1 MTVVGV
7 VGGGQLARMMIPAA
21 INLGLEIRVFAE
33 AEGSPAALATT
44 QVGDYRNLDE
54 LEKFARGVDVLTF
67 DHEHVPTPVLIA
79 LRDAGVTVAP
89 SPEALALT
97 HDKIVM
103 RKALSTMGAPQPLW
117 AVAEGVDGLVDADA
131 VGQVG
136 GFPCIAKKP
145 VGGYDGKG
153 VRVIH
158 SLPEIEDWLGVGPV
172 LLEEKVR
179 FVREL
184 ALLSARRVG
193 GQWQSW
199 APVETRQHN
208 GVCSEVIAPASGMD
222 DAQINHARAL
232 SASLA
237 EKIGVVGV
245 LAVEVFE
252 LADASLLV
260 NELAMR
266 PHNSGHVLTEL
277 SRTSQFEQHLRAVAD
292 MPLGSSGL
300 IAPSGVMVNIL
311 GSLDDESVLS
321 ALAAEPEAKVHN
333 YCKTPRAGRKV
344 GHVVLLGD
352 NSDDTLAKAQRV
364 RDAIHEPR

>member
-21 INLGLEIRVFAE
+21 INLGLEIRVFAGVE
-33 AEGSPAALATT
+33 DSPAALATT
-44 QVGDYRNLDE
+44 QVGDYRNIKE
-54 LEKFARGVDVLTF
+54 LSEFARGVDVLTF
-67 DHEHVPTPVLIA
+67 DHEHVPTQVLET
-79 LRDAGVTVAP
+79 LRDAGITVAP

-103 RKALSTMGAPQPLW
+103 RTALASMGAPQPLW
-117 AVAEGVDGLVDADA
+117 AVLDGADDPAEALHT
-131 VGQVG
+131 VG

-153 VRVIH
+153 VRVID
-158 SLPEIEDWLGVGPV
+158 SLADVKDWLEAGPI
-172 LLEEKVR
+172 LLEEKVS

-193 GQWQSW
+193 GQWQPW

-208 GVCSEVIAPASGMD
+208 GVCSEVIAPAPGLE
-222 DAQINHARAL
+222 DAHIHQAREL

-252 LADASLLV
+252 LSNGSFLV

-277 SRTSQFEQHLRAVAD
+277 SLTSQFEQHLRAVTD
-292 MPLGSSGL
+292 LPLGSCGL
-300 IAPSGVMVNIL
+300 VAPSGVMANIF
-311 GSLDDESVLS
+311 GSFEDT
-321 ALAAEPEAKVHN
+321 ALMLALEAAPEAKIHRYN
-333 YCKTPRAGRKV
+333 KAPRDGRKV
-344 GHVVLLGD
+344 GHVVVLGQT
-352 NSDDTLAKAQRV
+352 SEESLGTAQRV
-364 RDAIHEPR
+364 RDLIHAAR

>member
-1 MTVVGV
+1 
-7 VGGGQLARMMIPAA
+7 MMIPAA
-21 INLGLEIRVFAE
+21 INLGLELRVFAE
-33 AEGSPAALATT
+33 SEGSPAALAAT
-44 QVGDYRNLDE
+44 QVGDYRNLEE
-54 LEKFARGVDVLTF
+54 LEEFARGVDVLTF
-67 DHEHVPTPVLIA
+67 DHEHVPTPVLVA

-89 SPEALALT
+89 SPEALSLT

-103 RKALSTMGAPQPLW
+103 RKALATMGAPQPRW
-117 AVAEGVDGLVDADA
+117 AVAEGADGLADA
-131 VGQVG
+131 VQQVG
-136 GFPCIAKKP
+136 GFPSIAKKP

-153 VRVIH
+153 VRVIR
-158 SLPEIEDWLGVGPV
+158 SLSEVEDWLRVGPV
-172 LLEEKVR
+172 LLEEKVP

-208 GVCSEVIAPASGMD
+208 GVCSEVIAPAPGMG
-222 DAQINHARAL
+222 DAQIGQARAL

-252 LADASLLV
+252 LADGSLLV

-292 MPLGSSGL
+292 MPLGSSNL
-300 IAPSGVMVNIL
+300 LAPSGIMVNIF
-311 GSLDDESVLS
+311 GSLDDESVVS
-321 ALAAEPEAKVHN
+321 ALGAEPEAKVHN
-333 YCKTPRAGRKV
+333 YRKTARAGRKV
-344 GHVVLLGD
+344 GHVVLLGHT
-352 NSDDTLAKAQRV
+352 SEATLAKAQRV
-364 RDAIHEPR
+364 RDLIHGPR